1 MTYIDDVPFHQVGKG
16 EQCLIKTNLALA
28 HKKAQTSN
36 LILIEEPE
44 NHLSHTRLNELLETI
59 TSKCEDKQLI
69 ITTHSNFVA
78 NKLSLQ
84 NLVLLSSQKT
94 TRFTD
99 LSKEDAEY
107 FQKLPGYDT
116 LRLILANSAILV
128 EGPSDELIVQRAYRD
143 NYGTLPIQ
151 QGIDVISVRGLSFKR
166 FLEIAKRLNKKV
178 AVVTDNDGKYEHKI
192 KEKYKDFDSV
202 PCLLVCAIVDNT
214 LKTLEHQ
221 FVRVNTTRLSD
232 LRTVLD
238 IKETEYP
245 AEKDVSDYMEA
256 NKTEWALNV
265 FQSDKTFEYPA
276 YILKAIDWVH
286 EGE

>member
-1 MTYIDDVPFHQVGKG
+1 M
-16 EQCLIKTNLALA
+16 
-28 HKKAQTSN
+28 
-36 LILIEEPE
+36 
-44 NHLSHTRLNELLETI
+44 
-59 TSKCEDKQLI
+59 
-69 ITTHSNFVA
+69 
-78 NKLSLQ
+78 
-84 NLVLLSSQKT
+84 
-94 TRFTD
+94 
-99 LSKEDAEY
+99 
-107 FQKLPGYDT
+107 
-116 LRLILANSAILV
+116 
-128 EGPSDELIVQRAYRD
+128 
-143 NYGTLPIQ
+143 
-151 QGIDVISVRGLSFKR
+151 
-166 FLEIAKRLNKKV
+166 

-202 PCLLVCAIVDNT
+202 PCLLVCASVDNT